1 MQIISNTALITINET
16 LFVQLVSFLI
26 FVFVINRVMFRPLK
40 SSMEEREAYISGL
53 DRDIEDTQ
61 KNMEMMIR
69 ELKKKEKT
77 ARFDAHE
84 IRMGLEDEG
93 NRKAVEL
100 HDELMKNISDL
111 RQKTEAEVARQIAEA
126 RKHLQRESEVLAVT
140 VMEKVLNRRLA
151 S

>member
-40 SSMEEREAYISGL
+40 SSMDEREAYISGL
-53 DRDIEDTQ
+53 DQDIEDTQ
-61 KNMEMMIR
+61 KNMETMLK

-84 IRMGLEDEG
+84 IRMSLEDEG

-111 RQKTEAEVARQIAEA
+111 RQKTEAEVERQIAEA

-151 S
+151 A

>member
-1 MQIISNTALITINET
+1 MQIISNTALISINET
-16 LFVQLVSFLI
+16 MFIQLVSFLI

-40 SSMEEREAYISGL
+40 ASMDERETYISGL
-53 DRDIEDTQ
+53 DHDIHDTQ
-61 KNMEMMIR
+61 KKMEEILK
-69 ELKKKEKT
+69 ELKKKEKA

-93 NRKAVEL
+93 NRRAVEL

-111 RQKTEAEVARQIAEA
+111 RQKTETEVARQIAEA
-126 RKHLQRESEVLAVT
+126 RKHLEKESEVLAVT

>member
-1 MQIISNTALITINET
+1 MQIISNTALISINET
-16 LFVQLVSFLI
+16 MFIQLVSFLI
-26 FVFVINRVMFRPLK
+26 FVFIINRVMFRPLK
-40 SSMEEREAYISGL
+40 ASMEERETYISGL
-53 DRDIEDTQ
+53 DQDINDTQ
-61 KNMEMMIR
+61 KKMEEILK
-69 ELKKKEKT
+69 ELKKKEKA
-77 ARFDAHE
+77 ARLDANE
-84 IRMGLEDEG
+84 IRMVLEDEG

-126 RKHLQRESEVLAVT
+126 RKHLQKESEVLAVT